1 MICAVIHAS
10 VSIFSGRPL
19 RGVLVSLAGFSTS
32 AKEHNIQPC
41 FDALRCAKQT
51 VLSLLG
57 DATGGHTLDESDA
70 FRDAQDKLDNVLEE
84 SRSNFQALLVAIML
98 NDNERAWMLT
108 LRLQN
113 FYQVFEGSLWP
124 YICSFYRGMSAFGKK
139 CK

>member
-1 MICAVIHAS
+1 M
-10 VSIFSGRPL
+10 SI
-19 RGVLVSLAGFSTS
+19 AGFSTS
-32 AKEHNIQPC
+32 AKEHNIQPS

-51 VLSLLG
+51 VLRLLG

-70 FRDAQDKLDNVLEE
+70 FRDAQDKLDNNLMAE
-84 SRSNFQALLVAIML
+84 SRNNLQALLVAIML

-113 FYQVFEGSLWP
+113 FNQVFEGSLWP